1 MFGGGPESTHAGALA
16 AVGYVVAVIACLVA
30 PVAGFIFN
38 SRGKTGRGVT
48 TAWVPVAGAL
58 TALVLP
64 AHYSARHRL
73 YGARP
78 SQSRRACGRLTFALV
93 DGHRRRIFQ
102 IIWN

>member
-1 MFGGGPESTHAGALA
+1 MAKLFLVLATIADLAVAALLVGVSGFMFGGGPESTHAGALA

-38 SRGKTGRGVT
+38 SRGKTGLGVT

-64 AHYSARHRL
+64 APY
-73 YGARP
+73 
-78 SQSRRACGRLTFALV
+78 
-93 DGHRRRIFQ
+93 
-102 IIWN
+102 